1 MEGPQPG
8 TGCPPSWGTV
18 WAVVLVGMDIEVVGL
33 LLSHQ
38 ARDLVSQAEVSD
50 LTWAGGQP
58 PPLGATLAVPF
69 FVLG

>member
-1 MEGPQPG
+1 MEGPRRG

-38 ARDLVSQAEVSD
+38 ARDLVPQAEVSESD
-50 LTWAGGQP
+50 LTWAGGSC
-58 PPLGATLAVPF
+58 PL
-69 FVLG
+69 LGQF